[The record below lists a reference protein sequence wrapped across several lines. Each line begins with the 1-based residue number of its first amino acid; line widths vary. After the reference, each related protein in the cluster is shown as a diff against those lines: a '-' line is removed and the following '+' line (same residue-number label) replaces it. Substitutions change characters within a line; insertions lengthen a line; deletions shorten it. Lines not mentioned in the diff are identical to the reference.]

1 MEPEKDPF
9 VKSLYAS
16 RIEREMAPAKVL
28 STDRYHSTVAATDG
42 SRLAIVFLIHDPGIR
57 NVRR

>member
-1 MEPEKDPF
+1 MPDDHPI

-28 STDRYHSTVAATDG
+28 LTDRYHSIVAATDG
-42 SRLAIVFLIHDPGIR
+42 SRLAVVLLLHEPGIQ
-57 NVRR
+57 NVR